1 MKRPMKRFSMLA
13 TAATI
18 GAAVVACFSPAAA
31 HAAELVTHGRTLL
44 DHADV
49 LGAMGAHGSAVAGA
63 GFAALGIGSTTGSGN
78 HAATSKWFRVA
89 VEGATTDGR
98 TIERD
103 WITQMAATYNR
114 DLYGAR
120 VNCEHVR
127 GYAPMSGPNPNP
139 FGSYGDVIALRAE
152 AIADG
157 PLKGKLAL
165 YAQIQPTPALVE
177 ITKPENR
184 QKIYTSIEVAPSFA
198 DTKQAYLI
206 GLAITDSPASLGT
219 EILAFAAGQGDKNP
233 FANKKQHRDNLF
245 TAAEETVIEFE
256 TPAPS
261 IFSRVAELLG
271 IVKNK
276 GEADDKRF
284 TDLTQ
289 AVEALATHGQQQ
301 AATVAKLTGD
311 LDSLKAALSSEK
323 EAHAQTATALAELTE
338 QLSAQ
343 PNGAPRPPAT
353 GGTGATKTD
362 C

>member
-1 MKRPMKRFSMLA
+1 MKRSKKRFSMLA

-44 DHADV
+44 YHADV
-49 LGAMGAHGSAVAGA
+49 LGAHGSAVAGA
-63 GFAALGIGSTTGSGN
+63 GLAAIGIGSTTGFGN

-103 WITQMAATYNR
+103 WITQMAATYDR
-114 DLYGAR
+114 TVYSAR
-120 VNCEHVR
+120 VNCEHIR
-127 GYAPMSGPNPNP
+127 GYAPMSATNP
-139 FGSYGDVIALRAE
+139 FGAYGDVIALKSE
-152 AIADG
+152 EIKDG
-157 PLKGKLAL
+157 GLKGKMGL
-165 YAQIQPTPALVE
+165 YAQIQPTQAL
-177 ITKPENR
+177 IDMTKAD

-206 GLAITDSPASLGT
+206 GLAVTDSPASLGT
-219 EILAFAAGQGDKNP
+219 EILQFAAGQGDKNP
-233 FANKKQHRDNLF
+233 FASKKQHRDNLF
-245 TAAEETVIEFE
+245 TAAEATVIEFE

-276 GEADDKRF
+276 GDADDKRY

-301 AATVAKLTGD
+301 AATVTKLTGD
-311 LDSLKAALSSEK
+311 LDSLKVALSSEK
-323 EAHAQTATALAELTE
+323 EAHARTATALAELTE
-338 QLSAQ
+338 QLLAQ

>member
-31 HAAELVTHGRTLL
+31 HAAELVTHGRLLL

-63 GFAALGIGSTTGSGN
+63 SLAAIGIGSTTGSGN

-103 WITQMAATYNR
+103 WITQMAATYDR
-114 DLYGAR
+114 TVYSAR
-120 VNCEHVR
+120 VNCEHIR
-127 GYAPMSGPNPNP
+127 GYAPMSATNP
-139 FGSYGDVIALRAE
+139 FGAYGDVIALKSE
-152 AIADG
+152 EIKDG
-157 PLKGKLAL
+157 GLKGKMGL
-165 YAQIQPTPALVE
+165 YAQIQPTQALVDM
-177 ITKPENR
+177 TKAD

-206 GLAITDSPASLGT
+206 GLAVTDSPASLGT
-219 EILAFAAGQGDKNP
+219 EILQFAAGQGDKNP

-261 IFSRVAELLG
+261 VFSRVAELLG

-276 GEADDKRF
+276 GETDDKRF

-301 AATVAKLTGD
+301 IAAVTKLTGEV
-311 LDSLKAALSSEK
+311 DSLKVALSSEK
-323 EAHAQTATALAELTE
+323 DAHAKTAAALKELTE
-338 QLSAQ
+338 NLSTQ